1 MMHLGWKGCLGG
13 LALMAIGL
21 TAAVPG
27 ADHNA
32 PAKFK
37 VTSTVV
43 NPGVG
48 PFSATIGAV
57 GNSLMNFS
65 FEPIEFR
72 TRLFAEEDAPD
83 KIVVNPRA
91 LTHYDS
97 LREGFYD
104 GAEVRVYRI
113 INEKMQLVR
122 RDRVACSHMSGWLPH
137 GGQTEL
143 IDPTETRHEICFDD
157 WNRRDV
163 PYYFTLK
170 AVGHNGVESAAAPVV
185 RIVNSGT
192 DEKPQPKAARTVPFK
207 QDKRITDTAPPA
219 APSDFKGQWDAKRGV
234 IVFTWK
240 AVPDV
245 AGYRLFRSDYPP
257 EEHKGFELV
266 LAGKATDSLQHIKR
280 NDWVVVAKPI
290 SEPSRKR
297 LLSNRVWGASQTY
310 RNLLPPGL
318 DFFPDEDPAKTW
330 QYERY
335 PTSWP
340 VPELGQTA
348 VKVSLKEGQVFRLAQ
363 YNHAGTGQSWY
374 EVLKPGQSYTVEVW
388 LKQQGMADPTFT
400 FSFSGFYSKKIE
412 PIVFKADGQWK
423 HYRATFTPPV
433 LWEGSGGVGQ
443 MVFEFKGPGTVWIDN
458 LRVYS
463 DEAPF
468 LDYLPYQYEALK
480 RSGMNCL
487 RTHGFIKTGTF
498 TYNMEQLTNA
508 RGASS
513 GIRKENTLEQILGIM
528 RRAKVAPWLQI
539 EMHMSP
545 EEWLGFIEY
554 LAAPYDP
561 AKDSPQSKP
570 WAYKRFSQG
579 QAKPWADEF
588 DTIYFELSNETWN
601 WLFNPWVF
609 ESMTD
614 AATGVKYDRGEV
626 YGFFQEHVYDC
637 LARSPYWNS
646 AGLDKKMHLVIGG
659 WAVNKYGTLAASR
672 SPHSRYLTIAA
683 YNGGWDEGEGPT
695 AGDDPSLFRVLL
707 QVPQTSTPRAEQLQ
721 ADRDQLRRQVNTL
734 LEIGTYEAGP
744 GYALS
749 GLNKQPK
756 MSAEQVAAQ
765 ERTMKSLAG
774 GTATLD
780 SFLDKAVHGLTLQNF
795 FTYFHGRTHWV
806 SHTAWYKGGRPHP
819 CWLALE
825 LFNREGT
832 GDFLR
837 VDTLQVPA
845 IDVEAFKHRKA
856 VKDAPLVACYAT
868 GRGDR
873 VNLFLLSRKLDN
885 YPKRGDHGYTPVTI
899 ELPFSSAKK
908 ITLYKIA
915 GDPRA
920 TNIDAENVKIE
931 TVPIAAT
938 AFANPFVVNDRTGAD
953 PRGLPPAATLLY
965 VFEGVSP

>member
-1 MMHLGWKGCLGG
+1 MHFGWNRYLGR
-13 LALMAIGL
+13 LALITIGL
-21 TAAVPG
+21 TAPAPA
-27 ADHNA
+27 ADDNA

-37 VTSTVV
+37 VTGTVV

-72 TRLFAEEDAPD
+72 TRFFAEADAPD
-83 KIVVNPRA
+83 KVVVSPKA
-91 LTHYDS
+91 LGQYDS

-113 INEKMQLVR
+113 VNEKMQLVR
-122 RDRVACSHMSGWLPH
+122 RDKVAGSHMSGWLPQ
-137 GGQTEL
+137 GGDKDV
-143 IDPTETRHEICFDD
+143 IDPTETRHEIRFDD
-157 WNRRDV
+157 FNRRDV

-170 AVGHNGVESAAAPVV
+170 AVGRNGVESAAAPAV
-185 RIVNSGT
+185 RIVNPGT
-192 DEKPQPKAARTVPFK
+192 DAKPQPKAAKTVPFK
-207 QDKRITDTAPPA
+207 QDKKITDTTPPA
-219 APSDFKGQWDAKRGV
+219 APADLKGEWDAKRGV

-240 AVPDV
+240 AAPDV
-245 AGYRLFRSDYPP
+245 AGYRFFRSDYSP
-257 EEHKGFELV
+257 EDHRGFELV
-266 LAGKATDSLQHIKR
+266 LAAKSKEPLQQVKQ

-290 SEPSRKR
+290 TEPSRKR
-297 LLSNRVWGASQTY
+297 LLSNRVWAASQTY
-310 RNLLPPGL
+310 RNVLPAGL
-318 DFFPDEDPAKTW
+318 DFFPDEDPGKTW

-335 PTSWP
+335 ASPSP
-340 VPELGQTA
+340 VRDGGQTA
-348 VKVSLKEGQVFRLAQ
+348 MKITLKDGAAFKLAQ

-388 LKQQGMADPTFT
+388 LKQQGMSDPTFT
-400 FSFSGFYSKKIE
+400 FSLTGFYSKHVK
-412 PIVFKADGQWK
+412 PITFKADGQWK
-423 HYRATFTPPV
+423 QYRATFTPPV
-433 LWEGSGGVGQ
+433 LYEGSGGVGQ
-443 MVFEFKGPGTVWIDN
+443 MVFEFKGPGTVWMDN

-487 RTHGFIKTGTF
+487 RTHGFIKTGTG

-508 RGASS
+508 GGAST
-513 GIRKENTLEQILGIM
+513 GIHKENTLGQMLGIM
-528 RRAKVAPWLQI
+528 RQAKVAPWLQI
-539 EMHMSP
+539 EMHMTP
-545 EEWLGFIEY
+545 EEWLGFVEY

-579 QAKPWADEF
+579 QAKPWTDEF
-588 DTIYFELSNETWN
+588 EAINFELSNETWN

-614 AATGVKYDRGEV
+614 AATGAKYDRGEA

-637 LARSPYWNS
+637 FTRSPYWKS
-646 AGLDKKMHLVIGG
+646 AGLDKKIHFVIGG
-659 WAVNKYGTLAASR
+659 WSASKYGTLAASR

-695 AGDDPSLFRVLL
+695 AGDDPSLSRVLL
-707 QVPQTSTPRAEQLQ
+707 QVPQTSTPRSVQLQ
-721 ADRDQLRRQVNTL
+721 ADRDELHGKVNPA
-734 LEIGTYEAGP
+734 LELGTYEAGP

-749 GLNKQPK
+749 GLNKQAK
-756 MSAEQVAAQ
+756 MSPEQVAAQ
-765 ERTMKSLAG
+765 ERTMKSLGG

-780 SFLDKAVHGLTLQNF
+780 NFLDKAAHGFTLQNS

-825 LFNREGT
+825 LFNHQGT
-832 GDFLR
+832 GDFLQ
-837 VDTLQVPA
+837 VDAQQTPTT
-845 IDVEAFKHRKA
+845 DVEAFKRRKA
-856 VKDAPLVACYAT
+856 MKDVPLAACYAT
-868 GRGDR
+868 RRGDR
-873 VNLFLLSRKLDN
+873 VNVFVLSRKLDN
-885 YPKRGDHGYTPVTI
+885 YPKRGDDGCTPVAI
-899 ELPFSSAKK
+899 ELPFNSAKK

-920 TNIDAENVKIE
+920 TNIDAEKVKIE

-938 AFANPFVVNDRTGAD
+938 AFAKSFVVNDRTGAD
-953 PRGLPPAATLLY
+953 KRGLPPGATLLY